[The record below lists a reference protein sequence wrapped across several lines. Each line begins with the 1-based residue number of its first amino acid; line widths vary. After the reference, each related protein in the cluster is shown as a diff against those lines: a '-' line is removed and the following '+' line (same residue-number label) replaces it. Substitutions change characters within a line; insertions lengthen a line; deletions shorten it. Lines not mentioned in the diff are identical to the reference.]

1 MSLAARLIGAAALPV
16 AGWAAVSFAA
26 PMSAWSGAGL
36 FALAV
41 AGGVIAARNPPPWSL
56 TGAACCLL
64 WVALPIAWWAPA
76 WVPSAVAVWVYYAAC
91 LLWLVPF
98 AWTVQWRRDPVEDG
112 EPDEPGPRPVVVRG
126 PGDGIDIGGGS
137 DSFDYPDED
146 HHPRTPPPGWEPRS
160 MVTGGSPI
168 VGVFADDEPDELDDS
183 APEVDGPLPG
193 RLLAA
198 WPVKPNGDPYA
209 SVHAA
214 DLAALVGVDEDDVIA
229 AVTAEFGSCEKVTA
243 RPLAPDPAT
252 GKRGQA
258 TGRKGLRYAALR
270 EWAGATARA
279 TS

>member
-1 MSLAARLIGAAALPV
+1 
-16 AGWAAVSFAA
+16 
-26 PMSAWSGAGL
+26 
-36 FALAV
+36 
-41 AGGVIAARNPPPWSL
+41 
-56 TGAACCLL
+56 
-64 WVALPIAWWAPA
+64 
-76 WVPSAVAVWVYYAAC
+76 
-91 LLWLVPF
+91 
-98 AWTVQWRRDPVEDG
+98 
-112 EPDEPGPRPVVVRG
+112 
-126 PGDGIDIGGGS
+126 
-137 DSFDYPDED
+137 
-146 HHPRTPPPGWEPRS
+146 

-183 APEVDGPLPG
+183 APEVDGPLPE

-209 SVHAA
+209 SAHAT

>member
-1 MSLAARLIGAAALPV
+1 MSLAARLIGAAVLPV

-56 TGAACCLL
+56 TGAACCVL

-146 HHPRTPPPGWEPRS
+146 HIARTPPPGWTPRS
-160 MVTGGSPI
+160 MVTGGAPV
-168 VGVFADDEPDELDDS
+168 VGVVLADDPPEAEVTEPF
-183 APEVDGPLPG
+183 
-193 RLLAA
+193 
-198 WPVKPNGDPYA
+198 
-209 SVHAA
+209 A
-214 DLAALVGVDEDDVIA
+214 DLAGRVAAAWDGTKSVMHLDEL
-229 AVTAEFGSCEKVTA
+229 AERMDRDKT
-243 RPLAPDPAT
+243 L
-252 GKRGQA
+252 
-258 TGRKGLRYAALR
+258 LRYDLDEAGVPVDPRAGKKVNGVKSVKAGVRWEAFEEWRKAL
-270 EWAGATARA
+270 T

>member
-1 MSLAARLIGAAALPV
+1 MSPAARLIGAAVLPV

-56 TGAACCLL
+56 TGAACCVL

-98 AWTVQWRRDPVEDG
+98 AWTVQWRRDPVEDD

-146 HHPRTPPPGWEPRS
+146 HYPRTPPPGWVPRS
-160 MVTGGSPI
+160 MVTGSAPV
-168 VGVFADDEPDELDDS
+168 VGVFTDDEDEAGLTDPATDL
-183 APEVDGPLPG
+183 AG
-193 RLLAA
+193 RILAA
-198 WPVKPNGDPYA
+198 WDGTKSVMHLDELAERMDRDKTLLALDLEEAGVPVDPRVGKKVA
-209 SVHAA
+209 GRSVTKA
-214 DLAALVGVDEDDVIA
+214 GVRREAFDEWRQSL
-229 AVTAEFGSCEKVTA
+229 T
-243 RPLAPDPAT
+243 
-252 GKRGQA
+252 
-258 TGRKGLRYAALR
+258 
-270 EWAGATARA
+270 